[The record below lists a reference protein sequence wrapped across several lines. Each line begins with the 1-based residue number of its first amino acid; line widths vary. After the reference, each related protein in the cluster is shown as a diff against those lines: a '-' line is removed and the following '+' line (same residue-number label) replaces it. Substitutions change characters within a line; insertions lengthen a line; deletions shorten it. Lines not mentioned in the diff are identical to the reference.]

1 MINKPIPKTLLFF
14 SFPILLSNLLQA
26 SILLINALWVGN
38 LLGSDAF
45 AAVTVGTSV
54 MVVTLSFVLGFNT
67 AVLTIFGQLKGA
79 DDTQA
84 TQRYLSSFVIMLV
97 LLSVLIGGAGYF
109 YAEHILA
116 WLNTPESIK
125 GAASQFIKINFVG
138 TLFLVGYNF
147 IGTVLRAFGDS
158 KTPLYF
164 VFLALLL
171 TAALDPLFIAYFKLG
186 VAGSAYATVLAQAL
200 VLVYSLFYLARRSG
214 ELRFRFYTPQ
224 WSEIKVILGQGVPS
238 GVQMIVIYA
247 GITVILS
254 FVNTFGEQV
263 VSGFGVAQR
272 LDSLILLPAI
282 ALGMAVNTMSAQ
294 NIAAGKWDRVG
305 EIAKVGL
312 AYNLVVM
319 CCLSLF
325 LYLLAEPLVLLF
337 VTEPESVR
345 FGVSYLKTIAM
356 FYPFI
361 GLNFIFNSVVRGSG
375 AMMQVLALNIL
386 SLWILRVPL
395 AYGFSQ
401 YYGANGIALGIGA
414 SFMLSCLF
422 SVAYYFY
429 GGWREKQLI

>member
-1 MINKPIPKTLLFF
+1 MISSPIPRTLLFF
-14 SFPILLSNLLQA
+14 AFPILLSNLLQA

-54 MVVTLSFVLGFNT
+54 MVVTLSFVLGFNS

-79 DDTQA
+79 DDTHA
-84 TQRYLSSFVIMLV
+84 TQRYLSSFVLMLV
-97 LLSVLIGGAGYF
+97 LLSVLIGAVGYF
-109 YAEHILA
+109 YAEHILG
-116 WLNTPESIK
+116 WLNTPQSIK
-125 GAASQFIKINFVG
+125 EAASAYIKINFLG

-147 IGTVLRAFGDS
+147 IGAVLRAFGDS

-164 VFLALLL
+164 VFLALVL
-171 TAALDPLFIAYFKLG
+171 TAALDPLFIAYFNLG
-186 VAGSAYATVLAQAL
+186 VAGAAYATVLAQAL
-200 VLVYSLFYLARRSG
+200 VLVYSLYYLGRRSG
-214 ELRFRFYTPQ
+214 RFYFRFYWPQ
-224 WSEIKVILGQGVPS
+224 WSEIRVILGQGVPS
-238 GVQMIVIYA
+238 GIQMIVIYA

-294 NIAAGKWDRVG
+294 NIAVGKWERVG
-305 EIAKVGL
+305 QIAKVGL
-312 AYNLVVM
+312 AYNLFVM
-319 CCLSLF
+319 CSLSLL
-325 LYLLAEPLVLLF
+325 LYFLAEPLVRLF
-337 VTEPESVR
+337 IEEPNSLR
-345 FGVSYLKTIAM
+345 FGVSYLKTIAL

-375 AMMQVLALNIL
+375 AMLQVLVLNIL

-395 AYGFSQ
+395 AYWFSQ
-401 YYGANGIALGIGA
+401 LYGENGIALGIGT
-414 SFMLSCLF
+414 SFVLSCLF

-429 GGWREKQLI
+429 GGWRKKQLL